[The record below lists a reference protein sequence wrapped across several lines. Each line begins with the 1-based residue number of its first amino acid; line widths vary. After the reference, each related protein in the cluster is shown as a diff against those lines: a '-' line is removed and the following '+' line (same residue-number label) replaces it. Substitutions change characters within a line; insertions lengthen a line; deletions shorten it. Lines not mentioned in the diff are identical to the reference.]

1 MTDGVKYYRG
11 TYELP
16 YQIGAKS
23 GASSILALMDYQKT
37 WLFNN
42 GSSVQGWLGRFDQ
55 NSQTIYV
62 KTDSL
67 EAVGI

>member
-1 MTDGVKYYRG
+1 
-11 TYELP
+11 
-16 YQIGAKS
+16 
-23 GASSILALMDYQKT
+23 MDYQKT